1 MSPDAVIEYW
11 LGTPALDEPG
21 LNAKIR
27 RWFSGGKAVDDE
39 IRARFGDLVPQAIA
53 GELDRWA
60 ETPRTRRALIIVLDQ
75 FTRNLGLN
83 TPAAFAGDAKA
94 RALALEA
101 LDRNDHIGLNFE
113 ELLFLS
119 IPLEHSESLPLHDRY
134 LAVLEKFVRHA
145 PRDWVPIY
153 DRVLSHPRGYREQ
166 IARFGRFPHRN
177 SILGRVS
184 TPDEQAFLAASSS
197 SG

>member
-21 LNAKIR
+21 LLAKLK

-39 IRARFGDLVPQAIA
+39 IRARFGDLVPRAIE
-53 GELDRWA
+53 GELDSWA
-60 ETPRTRRALIIVLDQ
+60 ETPRGRRALIIVLDQ
-75 FTRNLGLN
+75 FTRNLARN

-94 RALALEA
+94 LTLALQA

-113 ELLFLS
+113 ELMFLTT
-119 IPLEHSESLPLHDRY
+119 PLEHAENLAAQDRN
-134 LAVLEKFVRHA
+134 LTVLEKFVRHA
-145 PRDWVPIY
+145 PRDWVPVFE
-153 DRVLSHPRGYREQ
+153 RVLVHPRGYRDQ

-177 SILGRVS
+177 KILGRVS
-184 TPDEQAFLAASSS
+184 TPDEQAFLAASTT